1 MRRREEKGSN
11 EVIEM
16 QYDVLIIGGGIA
28 GLTLAVKLG
37 QSNVK
42 TLIVEKDK
50 KSGLIYKG
58 ELLQPKSLDILDRIG
73 LLETVKENGVSLPS
87 IQFHEFERM
96 DNGSLKKLS
105 ENEFRYDLIQSPYN
119 TSLMIPHE
127 RLKKLLFEEASKYD
141 SIDHIQPAK
150 FTGFTDEESSKKKA
164 VIETKEG
171 QLEIQANFYVGAEGR
186 ASPTRTAMDVEMKK
200 TSYNHHFLTVSFPR
214 PDSLD
219 KSTIITTQNRFLGL
233 FPLPNNEVRS
243 VLLIKPGEFK
253 EMRKEGLDSFY
264 RAYCELI
271 PELDGYVQQIDS
283 WKKIQLMIPVRHNV
297 SQYVKDN
304 IILTGDAAHSVHPMA
319 GEGMNLAIQD
329 SDVLGEL
336 LCWMFKTNQTEWK
349 HLRWYEKVRKPRAE
363 FVSRLSHQA
372 ALLYSFPYRPWQ
384 RLRIK
389 GVQQTEHSSVLHY
402 KQMLN
407 TSGLGIWKFTIFDRM
422 KQAGLLP
429 ARRNDHK
436 LSGIEQKVIFDKN
449 EDYPWKGS
457 KGEIG

>member
-1 MRRREEKGSN
+1 
-11 EVIEM
+11 M

-42 TLIVEKDK
+42 TLLVEKDK

-73 LLETVKENGVSLPS
+73 LLETVKKNGISLPS
-87 IQFHEFERM
+87 IEFHEYERM
-96 DNGSLKKLS
+96 EDASLRKLS
-105 ENEFRYDLIQSPYN
+105 VNEFRYDIINSPYN

-127 RLKKLLFEEASKYD
+127 RLKELLLEEASKYD

-150 FTGFTDEESSKKKA
+150 FTGFTDEDPSKRKA
-164 VIETKEG
+164 IIKTKEG
-171 QLEIQANFYVGAEGR
+171 NQEIQASFYVGAEGR
-186 ASPTRTAMDVEMKK
+186 ASPTRTAMGVGIKK
-200 TSYNHHFLTVSFPR
+200 TKYNHHFLTVSFPR
-214 PDSLD
+214 PSSLD
-219 KSTIITTQNRFLGL
+219 QSTIITTQNRFLGL

-253 EMRKEGLDSFY
+253 DMRNEGLESFY

-336 LCWMFKTNQTEWK
+336 LCWMFKTNRTDWK
-349 HLRWYEKVRKPRAE
+349 QLDWYEKVRKPRAE
-363 FVSRLSHQA
+363 FVSKLSHQA
-372 ALLYSFPYRPWQ
+372 ALLYSFPYRTLQ

-389 GVQQTEHSSVLHY
+389 GVQQTERSSVLHY

-407 TSGLGIWKFTIFDRM
+407 TSGLGIWKFNIFDRM

-429 ARRNDHK
+429 AKANEPK
-436 LSGIEQKVIFDKN
+436 VSKAENKVIFDKSD
-449 EDYPWKGS
+449 DYPWTNG
-457 KGEIG
+457 

>member
-1 MRRREEKGSN
+1 MR
-11 EVIEM
+11 
-16 QYDVLIIGGGIA
+16 YDVLIIGGGIA

-42 TLIVEKDK
+42 TLLVEKDK

-73 LLETVKENGVSLPS
+73 LLEKVKANGVVLPS
-87 IQFHEFERM
+87 IQFHEFERL
-96 DNGSLKKLS
+96 DDSSLKKLS
-105 ENEFRYDLIQSPYN
+105 ENEFRYDVIDSPYN

-127 RLKKLLFEEASKYD
+127 KLKELLFEEASKYD
-141 SIDHIQPAK
+141 SVEHIQPAK
-150 FTGFTDEESSKKKA
+150 FTGFTDEDPEKKKA
-164 VIETKEG
+164 LIETKEG
-171 QLEIQANFYVGAEGR
+171 SLEVQAKFYIGAEGR
-186 ASPTRTAMDVEMKK
+186 ASPTRSAMNVEMKK
-200 TSYNHHFLTVSFPR
+200 TTYNHQFLTVSFPR

-219 KSTIITTQNRFLGL
+219 QSTIITTQNRFLGL

-253 EMRKEGLDSFY
+253 TMRKEGLDSFY

-297 SQYVKDN
+297 SQYVKEN

-336 LCWMFKTNQTEWK
+336 LCWMFKTNQTDWN
-349 HLRWYEKVRKPRAE
+349 HLEWYEKVRKPRAE

-372 ALLYSFPYRPWQ
+372 ALLYSFPYRTWQ

-407 TSGLGIWKFTIFDRM
+407 TSGLGIWKFTIWDRM

-429 ARRNDHK
+429 ARSNTKKISAKEH
-436 LSGIEQKVIFDKN
+436 SVIFNKKD
-449 EDYPWKGS
+449 DYPWNVG
-457 KGEIG
+457 